1 MEQNQP
7 VPQAQGG
14 QGEQTPPVGQQ
25 IQVKVEDKVLRGQYA
40 NMVQVAHTGEEFIMD
55 FMTIMP
61 PAGQLT
67 ARMILSPSHYKRLA
81 RAMQE
86 NLARY
91 EEQFGT
97 IQLAVVPDQK
107 IGFKID

>member
-1 MEQNQP
+1 MEQNTPAPSAQS
-7 VPQAQGG
+7 QGG
-14 QGEQTPPVGQQ
+14 QQQ

-40 NMVQVAHTGEEFIMD
+40 NMAQVAHTGEEFILD
-55 FMTIMP
+55 FLTVLP

-67 ARMILSPSHYKRLA
+67 ARMILSPSHYKRLT